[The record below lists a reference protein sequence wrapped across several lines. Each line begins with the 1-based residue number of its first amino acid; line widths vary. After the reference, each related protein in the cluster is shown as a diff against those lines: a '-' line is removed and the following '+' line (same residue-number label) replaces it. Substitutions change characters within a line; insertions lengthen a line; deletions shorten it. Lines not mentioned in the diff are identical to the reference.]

1 MSAFGLSAAL
11 SAASSPSDATNL
23 FIQAGEGNLSFVRSQ
38 IPPLPPDHADPNGYT
53 CLHAAAAYARVGV
66 LEYLLSAGGD
76 VNVADADGDTP
87 LHHCET
93 AAFAAVLVGRGADH
107 LRRNGEGKT
116 PLEVRVEEAIAETDQ
131 DYDDEDEE
139 QINSKEIIG
148 YLMTLPGYEREGGER
163 SAKRAR

>member
-1 MSAFGLSAAL
+1 MAASAAAFAFAL
-11 SAASSPSDATNL
+11 ASFSDRLIRFFFFFTL
-23 FIQAGEGNLSFVRSQ
+23 FV
-38 IPPLPPDHADPNGYT
+38 
-53 CLHAAAAYARVGV
+53 
-66 LEYLLSAGGD
+66 
-76 VNVADADGDTP
+76 DADGDTP

-116 PLEVRVEEAIAETDQ
+116 PLEVKVEEAIAETDQ